1 MLSRNTIKNLRGS
14 LSRKKGLSRSLKNA
28 EQGYQAVL
36 PKAARKAM
44 LSWLM
49 TYCG

>member
-1 MLSRNTIKNLRGS
+1 MLSRNTIKNLRDS
-14 LSRKKGLSRSLKNA
+14 LSRKKGIESPLKNA

-44 LSWLM
+44 L
-49 TYCG
+49 